1 MTQLGNHEIYRGR
14 SLAGDKIFRL
24 RQRCLECSQLVDE
37 CAQANIAAEFINAF
51 HVEAQTPGLGKLV
64 DGTAHGCILKAE
76 WRKRLPCPGPRDE
89 TVPNGG

>member
-37 CAQANIAAEFINAF
+37 CAQANIAAEFIALIDDY
-51 HVEAQTPGLGKLV
+51 VDRRYRVARPG
-64 DGTAHGCILKAE
+64 
-76 WRKRLPCPGPRDE
+76 
-89 TVPNGG
+89 